1 MDGPLRFRA
10 ERGVSGL
17 IENFCASQTPV
28 AYLFLLRLVGW
39 LGSLHPGVKLDRPP
53 LSGDVMRIGTLGPK
67 FTTTAPLVNLAW
79 GASAPSDGS
88 LKDVRPS
95 LTTWTLTSNFAG
107 SHSVHLVT
115 SFVTWLPTATAVS
128 TTIDPKTA
136 SSSAAARI
144 SEELGAALSSMAAD
158 AGGQGGPSGKCI
170 GDCPGKEGQAVG
182 NALSLGFMLAT
193 VGMVLGVLLVS

>member
-1 MDGPLRFRA
+1 
-10 ERGVSGL
+10 

-53 LSGDVMRIGTLGPK
+53 LSGDAMRIGTLGPK

-79 GASAPSDGS
+79 GPSAPSDGS

-95 LTTWTLTSNFAG
+95 LTTWTLTSDFAG
-107 SHSVHLVT
+107 SHSVRLVT

-128 TTIDPKTA
+128 TTVDPQTA

-170 GDCPGKEGQAVG
+170 GDCPDGKGQAVG

>member
-1 MDGPLRFRA
+1 MTEEL
-10 ERGVSGL
+10 ERRRERVSLTLSLSG
-17 IENFCASQTPV
+17 NPV

-39 LGSLHPGVKLDRPP
+39 LGSLHLGVKLDRPP
-53 LSGDVMRIGTLGPK
+53 LSGDVMRIGGLGPK

-79 GASAPSDGS
+79 KSQCAFRCD
-88 LKDVRPS
+88 
-95 LTTWTLTSNFAG
+95 FAG

-115 SFVTWLPTATAVS
+115 SFVTWLPTATAIP
-128 TTIDPKTA
+128 TTVDPRTA

-170 GDCPGKEGQAVG
+170 GDCPDKGQAVG
-182 NALSLGFMLAT
+182 NALSLELMLVT
-193 VGMVLGVLLVS
+193 LGMVLCLLLVV